1 MLEKNFY
8 LTYKNKVEVFFVT
21 DFFWKLTVKLQTMLK
36 SKTAMQILPQN
47 FTVDIANQITHG
59 YIELKNTKGRITQT
73 NTITM
78 RVASTA

>member
-1 MLEKNFY
+1 
-8 LTYKNKVEVFFVT
+8 
-21 DFFWKLTVKLQTMLK
+21 MLK

-47 FTVDIANQITHG
+47 FMVDIANQITHG